1 MKDKTAYDVYIEKAE
16 KIADALPA
24 PPNEIS
30 QAVLWLKAGAS
41 KKIDDLKDPALVTFK
56 KGDKFGFTEKY
67 VNLLMHYA
75 YERGRTDGKISAES
89 AYKARSAKL
98 EKAMEAI
105 VDALDDNG
113 LLPDNEY

>member
-1 MKDKTAYDVYIEKAE
+1 
-16 KIADALPA
+16 
-24 PPNEIS
+24 
-30 QAVLWLKAGAS
+30 
-41 KKIDDLKDPALVTFK
+41 
-56 KGDKFGFTEKY
+56 
-67 VNLLMHYA
+67 MHYA